1 MAKLLFVQYVFIVKS
16 VKETT
21 FSDCN
26 TVHYSVCTVAL
37 TQSTK
42 QTHVIALC
50 SSLEGKLKLV
60 IVIYMCI

>member
-26 TVHYSVCTVAL
+26 TVQYIVCTVEL

-42 QTHVIALC
+42 QTHVIALY
-50 SSLEGKLKLV
+50 SLLEGELKLI
-60 IVIYMCI
+60 IVIYMYI